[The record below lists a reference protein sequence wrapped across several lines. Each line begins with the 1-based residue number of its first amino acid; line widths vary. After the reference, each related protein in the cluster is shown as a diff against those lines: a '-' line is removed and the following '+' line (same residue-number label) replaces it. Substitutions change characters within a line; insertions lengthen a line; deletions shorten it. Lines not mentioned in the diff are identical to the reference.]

1 MPRDSTET
9 RERLATAAEHLFA
22 AEGLYRVTNREILD
36 AAGQRNASALTYHF
50 GSRDGLMVHI
60 LQRHGASLDVERGVL
75 AAGLGADSSTREV
88 IWALVEP
95 YGGRLATQSGRDYL
109 RIVDQLR
116 GRLSAW
122 RRGAASG
129 DVYLQRLLGL
139 VLERPAGLDPDVRE
153 QRLVSMMMLMT
164 AAMAERARQID
175 DGRRM
180 SLDGAT
186 FLANLTDMLAGIVHA
201 PVAAPV

>member
-9 RERLATAAEHLFA
+9 RARLAAAAERLFA
-22 AEGLYRVTNREILD
+22 AEGLYRVTNRDIID

-60 LQRHGASLDVERGVL
+60 LGTHGVPLDEERGVL
-75 AAGLGADSSTREV
+75 AAAVGPESSTHEV
-88 IWALVEP
+88 IRALVEP
-95 YGGRLATQSGRDYL
+95 YSGCLSTQSGRDYL

-122 RRGAASG
+122 RRGTASG
-129 DVYLQRLLGL
+129 DEHLQRLLGL
-139 VLERPAGLDPDVRE
+139 VVERPSGLDADLRE

-164 AAMAERARQID
+164 AAMAERARLIE
-175 DGRRM
+175 DGRP
-180 SLDGAT
+180 LVPDHDV
-186 FLANLTDMLAGIVHA
+186 FVANLTDMLVGIIHA
-201 PVAAPV
+201 PSVVVV

>member
-9 RERLATAAEHLFA
+9 RARLAAAAERLFA
-22 AEGLYRVTNREILD
+22 AEGLYRVTNREIIE

-60 LQRHGASLDVERGVL
+60 LGAHGVPLDAERGVL
-75 AAGLGADSSTREV
+75 AADVGPESSTHEV
-88 IWALVEP
+88 IRALVEP
-95 YGGRLATQSGRDYL
+95 YSGRLATQSGRDYL

-129 DVYLQRLLGL
+129 DEHLQRLLGL
-139 VLERPAGLDPDVRE
+139 VVERPSGLDADLRE

-164 AAMAERARQID
+164 AAMAERARLIE
-175 DGRRM
+175 DGRP
-180 SLDGAT
+180 LVPDHDV
-186 FLANLTDMLAGIVHA
+186 FVANLTDMLVGIVHA
-201 PVAAPV
+201 PSAVVV